1 MHSCCLFHRPL
12 QHFLHDLPCIC
23 FVTHLHVPH
32 KHTRQ
37 LHILLPILAV
47 SWPGNKMKGRIW
59 ESSQNKTFQR
69 VGYSG
74 TSFLGTGCTQ
84 FPSQEIDRCQ
94 LWRVQEVSCSHE
106 KGAWFCQVLRRCRVA
121 AEPAIWLH
129 RVCWHCL
136 WDQLD
141 ASMDNA
147 IRITLASCKRHN
159 LSKDRQISRL
169 QQFSVLWRASGQH
182 QRDVSVIILDLPEIT
197 YYSCS
202 VAV

>member
-1 MHSCCLFHRPL
+1 MLPVSQAFAALFAWPSL
-12 QHFLHDLPCIC
+12 HF
-23 FVTHLHVPH
+23 VSHLHVPH

-69 VGYSG
+69 IGW
-74 TSFLGTGCTQ
+74 CTQ
-84 FPSQEIDRCQ
+84 FPSQEIDSCGGK
-94 LWRVQEVSCSHE
+94 VSTVE
-106 KGAWFCQVLRRCRVA
+106 GARGLLQQRAGCWILPSPQTVRWCRVA
-121 AEPAIWLH
+121 AEPAIWRH

-141 ASMDNA
+141 AGMDNA
-147 IRITLASCKRHN
+147 IRVTLASCKRHN
-159 LSKDRQISRL
+159 LCKDRQISWF

-182 QRDVSVIILDLPEIT
+182 QCDVSVIILDLPEIT

-202 VAV
+202 EAV